1 MAGLAMLRLGGE
13 SAFVFV
19 MVQAAEYRVCPI
31 PWPQPTTVCCSG
43 SGAIFEA
50 LPLSKQVAQS
60 GVVLAVN
67 VFHASKLRQTQSNA
81 THLTISF
88 FHFFFRYS
96 LTFPSRGAAKR
107 GNIRFVYERIG
118 QIRLLW
124 LLLISW
130 RSGQYRTDRNRTE
143 PDPEPNRTE
152 PNTPGRQ
159 QWVAQTRRCQA
170 KGAQAVKPTVWGG
183 LQAAVLFN
191 RETSWLRPDIS
202 PSPSPNSRNSLVMD
216 TSKARP
222 RLSSLNGDA
231 Y

>member
-143 PDPEPNRTE
+143 PDPEPNRTGPRTE
-152 PNTPGRQ
+152 PNRTPNRTEPNRTPQGDSSGLRRQ
-159 QWVAQTRRCQA
+159 EGAKQRARKPLSQQCGEVCRRPFFLTE
-170 KGAQAVKPTVWGG
+170 KLRGSDPTLAPVPAPI
-183 LQAAVLFN
+183 L
-191 RETSWLRPDIS
+191 EIHS
-202 PSPSPNSRNSLVMD
+202 
-216 TSKARP
+216 
-222 RLSSLNGDA
+222 
-231 Y
+231 